1 MTLKVELLQTASSSR
16 TCVTTAHKYGR
27 HQIGFVEGLI
37 GPANENIQFNH
48 ITDTNNK
55 IEDNKQSK
63 T

>member
-48 ITDTNNK
+48 ITD
-55 IEDNKQSK
+55 KQ
-63 T
+63 